1 MQVCEAQKRKEKEKK
16 IDPVWEADRAGKL
29 PADSVLEKKAF
40 VLWGGLRPFALR
52 SLSHL
57 AWQLSCCTV
66 LLYHFYAAF
75 ISYVDPETF
84 AGDTY

>member
-40 VLWGGLRPFALR
+40 VL
-52 SLSHL
+52 
-57 AWQLSCCTV
+57 
-66 LLYHFYAAF
+66 
-75 ISYVDPETF
+75 
-84 AGDTY
+84 